1 MVIQCHKHNSNQLE
15 NSKNNMNT
23 YDNITVKLAWPGTQA
38 RMHADRETDR
48 QTIKE
53 TDRQIVTYTKVITEE
68 SPFRALGVPS
78 LQPIIKER
86 SNTVYRVSL

>member
-38 RMHADRETDR
+38 RIKADNQADRQAE
-48 QTIKE
+48 
-53 TDRQIVTYTKVITEE
+53 
-68 SPFRALGVPS
+68 
-78 LQPIIKER
+78 
-86 SNTVYRVSL
+86 